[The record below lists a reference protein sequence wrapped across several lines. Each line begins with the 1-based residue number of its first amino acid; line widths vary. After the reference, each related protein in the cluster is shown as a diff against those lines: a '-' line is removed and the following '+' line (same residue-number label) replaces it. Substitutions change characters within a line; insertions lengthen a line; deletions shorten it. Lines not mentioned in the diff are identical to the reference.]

1 MRYLSREKLNIPCS
15 DDEKTMLWKDLGTVL
30 SNAMMII
37 LVALLFM
44 YIIIEPVVISGSS
57 MEASIYQKD
66 MALINKCYLSVNR
79 GDVVVINRKDGIKII
94 KRVVAVGGDKIGFVK
109 EGNSPDD
116 NVYLY
121 IDSGDGFV
129 LQQENYIKEQMKYS
143 PNYFDKAI
151 RCATSVEEMENGE
164 YFTVS
169 DNCFIALG
177 DNRNH
182 SDDSRKDG
190 EYKLSSID
198 GVMFVKLESTNIFYT
213 IFLMFYPL
221 QNG

>member
-15 DDEKTMLWKDLGTVL
+15 DDEKTMLWKDFGTIL

-37 LVALLFM
+37 LVLLLFM
-44 YIIIEPVVISGSS
+44 YIIVEPVVISGSS
-57 MEASIYQKD
+57 METTMSQSD
-66 MALINKCYLSVNR
+66 MVLINKCYLSVNR
-79 GDVVVINRKDGIKII
+79 GDVVVINRKDGVKII
-94 KRVVAVGGDKIGFVK
+94 KRVVAVSGDKIGFVK
-109 EGNSPDD
+109 EGNSPND

-121 IDSGDGFV
+121 IDSGNGFV
-129 LQQENYIKEQMKYS
+129 LQEENYINEQMKYS

-151 RCATSVEEMENGE
+151 KCAASVEEMENGT

-169 DNCFIALG
+169 DNCFVALG

-198 GVMFVKLESTNIFYT
+198 GVMFARLKRSNILYT
-213 IFLMFYPL
+213 IFLMFYPM